1 MIEPNGRKLVNKII
15 EDRDEIDK
23 IINKNIKRIEITK
36 DVLLDVESISNGVF
50 SPLSGFPSI
59 EEINSILDNWRLKDG
74 TIFSIPP
81 LFHVNQDDYDNVNIG
96 EEIILT
102 YEKKPIGTIKVD
114 GKSEFD
120 KSKFIQ
126 EIFRTTDLK
135 HPGVAHINNINNHII
150 TGEVNTFGRLNYFFN
165 DHSLTP
171 LETREEFEKRGW
183 KNISIFSTTNVPHRA
198 HEHLHRIALEITDG
212 LFIHTLDLLSNQG
225 YAKFNP
231 EIIREGYLALIN
243 NYYPKERVLFTS
255 FPFLARSAGPREMI
269 LQAVIRKNFGCSHF
283 IVGRDHAGFGNVYG
297 KYESQEIFKK
307 FPDLDVQPI
316 MINEPRYCKKCGHTV
331 TEKNCGHEDQ
341 DHEEISGTIVREKI
355 KNKQEIPDYMM
366 RKEVADVLKKEFT
379 DK

>member
-283 IVGRDHAGFGNVYG
+283 IV
-297 KYESQEIFKK
+297 
-307 FPDLDVQPI
+307 
-316 MINEPRYCKKCGHTV
+316 
-331 TEKNCGHEDQ
+331 
-341 DHEEISGTIVREKI
+341 
-355 KNKQEIPDYMM
+355 
-366 RKEVADVLKKEFT
+366 
-379 DK
+379 